1 MAESSAARRRF
12 MRLAERALVHPE
24 ALAAAEAGGV
34 TLGEPI
40 TLTPEDLEAEIEA
53 EEALHPVSVGIT
65 VFFADTP
72 VADRG
77 SIEDPL
83 ADFLE
88 SHDLGEW
95 LGSGQGSIG
104 DEAFFDMSFAV
115 NGLDVALPIILR
127 KLRELGAGPSTELH
141 TSDGRT
147 LTLGSAA

>member
-1 MAESSAARRRF
+1 MVESSAARRRL
-12 MRLAERALVHPE
+12 MRAAERAVGHPDPT
-24 ALAAAEAGGV
+24 AAAKAAGV

-40 TLTPEDLEAEIEA
+40 ALTPDDLEAALEA
-53 EEALHPVSVGIT
+53 EQELHPVSVGIT

-77 SIEDPL
+77 LIEDPL

-88 SHDLGEW
+88 TLDLGEW

-115 NGLDVALPIILR
+115 NGLDAALPIILR

-147 LTLGSAA
+147 FTLGSAA